1 MEERKI
7 EMIIR
12 VKAFASFREILGK
25 EINLELKDG
34 SNVKCLLDTLSAAN
48 QRLKEAAFDE
58 SGGLREYVMLM
69 KNHKRIDSPEGLL
82 AELQDGD
89 EIAIFPPVAGG

>member
-1 MEERKI
+1 MEVRK
-7 EMIIR
+7 MIIR
-12 VKAFASFREILGK
+12 IKGFASFREILGK
-25 EINLELKDG
+25 EITMELKNG
-34 SNVKCLLDTLSAAN
+34 SNMNDLLNILSASN
-48 QRLKEAAFDE
+48 QKLRDAAFDD
-58 SGGLREYVMLM
+58 SGRLREYVMLM

>member
-1 MEERKI
+1 MEARK
-7 EMIIR
+7 MIIR
-12 VKAFASFREILGK
+12 IKGFASFREILGK
-25 EINLELKDG
+25 EITMELKNG
-34 SNVKCLLDTLSAAN
+34 SNMNDLLNILSASN
-48 QRLKEAAFDE
+48 QKLRDAAFDE
-58 SGGLREYVMLM
+58 SGVLREYVMLM

>member
-1 MEERKI
+1 MEDRK
-7 EMIIR
+7 MIIR
-12 VKAFASFREILGK
+12 IKGFASFREILGK
-25 EINLELKDG
+25 EITMELKNG
-34 SNVKCLLDTLSAAN
+34 SNMNDLLNILSASN
-48 QRLKEAAFDE
+48 QKLRDAAFDE